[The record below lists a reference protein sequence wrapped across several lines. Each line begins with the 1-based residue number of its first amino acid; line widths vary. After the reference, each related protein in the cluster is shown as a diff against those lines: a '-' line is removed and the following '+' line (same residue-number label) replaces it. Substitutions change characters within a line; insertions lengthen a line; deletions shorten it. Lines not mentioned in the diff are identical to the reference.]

1 MDAESRRLI
10 DWMEKGVYDALQK
23 KYLKTL
29 LFCICEDVEGPMI
42 EEYAFSF
49 TYANS
54 NNEEVSM
61 NVSRSGNK
69 KNGAIFKSNTTDI
82 TPDQMRSSA
91 CKMIRT
97 LVSLMRTLDQ
107 MPEERIIIMKL
118 LYYDDVTPEDY
129 EPPFFRCCAENEAIN
144 SWTKNP
150 LKMEIGNVNS
160 KHLVLTLKVKSVLDP
175 CEDENGDVPEDEE
188 MSLGDDSNQ
197 EDDSSSDGEV
207 HPSHADQYMVAPI
220 GEKRLC
226 EDTGMVS
233 EDETQDAAHE
243 ETQTARVRDWI
254 SSRHINSV
262 DLSDVLSNFPDISV
276 ALTEDIMERL
286 LKEGLLSRA
295 TKDSYTINKE
305 VNSNPSVVKEEAE
318 MQEIPQAEE
327 TTKMSNEDFMYMKA
341 LYLALPMDY
350 VTVAKLQSKL
360 DGEANQ
366 STVRKLID
374 KMVQDGYIKSSGS
387 KKLGKRVIHCESSN
401 KKLLEVKR
409 ILESKLM
416 DIDTNEQPFKCEGVD
431 APSKDKNMIDGS
443 TLGVLH
449 SIGSDLTRTRERP
462 EPYQNGSMLSG
473 QGAQAKGQDHSR
485 TPTSMHEPIAS
496 LESGVMGE
504 RVRGRPFPGDDVCR
518 SSQDKRSR
526 KASTVKEPILQ
537 YLKRQKAQA

>member
-1 MDAESRRLI
+1 MLI
-10 DWMEKGVYDALQK
+10 Y
-23 KYLKTL
+23 
-29 LFCICEDVEGPMI
+29 
-42 EEYAFSF
+42 
-49 TYANS
+49 
-54 NNEEVSM
+54 
-61 NVSRSGNK
+61 
-69 KNGAIFKSNTTDI
+69 
-82 TPDQMRSSA
+82 
-91 CKMIRT
+91 
-97 LVSLMRTLDQ
+97 
-107 MPEERIIIMKL
+107 
-118 LYYDDVTPEDY
+118 
-129 EPPFFRCCAENEAIN
+129 
-144 SWTKNP
+144 
-150 LKMEIGNVNS
+150 
-160 KHLVLTLKVKSVLDP
+160 
-175 CEDENGDVPEDEE
+175 
-188 MSLGDDSNQ
+188 
-197 EDDSSSDGEV
+197 
-207 HPSHADQYMVAPI
+207 
-220 GEKRLC
+220 
-226 EDTGMVS
+226 
-233 EDETQDAAHE
+233 
-243 ETQTARVRDWI
+243 
-254 SSRHINSV
+254 
-262 DLSDVLSNFPDISV
+262 
-276 ALTEDIMERL
+276 IMERL

-305 VNSNPSVVKEEAE
+305 VNSIPSVVKEEAE

-341 LYLALPMDY
+341 LYHALPMDY
-350 VTVAKLQSKL
+350 VTVAKLQGKL

-416 DIDTNEQPFKCEGVD
+416 DIDTNEQPFKFEGVD
-431 APSKDKNMIDGS
+431 APSKGIISHSTILSLKYFLLFLDRITEYPVEYISSYLFNSQALVWLDKNMIDGS